1 MQDKDW
7 TGNKNSIF
15 KTLGASNHT
24 DKDRQ
29 NEDYYATDPIAAE
42 LLLEVEQFSGNI
54 WECSSGEDHLAN
66 VFKERG
72 YNVRTSDIIPRT
84 ETTEVLDFL
93 SPDNN
98 ELWDG
103 DIITNPPYK
112 FAVDFIYKAL
122 ELIPDGKKVAMFLK
136 IQFLEGKERKK
147 LFTKYPPKVVYVSS
161 SRILCA
167 KNANFEEK
175 RKEGSAVAYAWYVWE
190 KGFKGDT
197 VVKWIN

>member
-1 MQDKDW
+1 MERVFINESESVKNKTNKYNIYNMQDKDW

-122 ELIPDGKKVAMFLK
+122 ELIPDGKKSCNV
-136 IQFLEGKERKK
+136 LENSILGRKG
-147 LFTKYPPKVVYVSS
+147 T
-161 SRILCA
+161 
-167 KNANFEEK
+167 
-175 RKEGSAVAYAWYVWE
+175 
-190 KGFKGDT
+190 
-197 VVKWIN
+197 

>member
-1 MQDKDW
+1 M
-7 TGNKNSIF
+7 
-15 KTLGASNHT
+15 GASNHT

-42 LLLEVEQFSGNI
+42 LLLGVEQFSGNI

-93 SPDNN
+93 SSDNN

-122 ELIPDGKKVAMFLK
+122 ELIPDGKKVAFPVFH
-136 IQFLEGKERKK
+136 I
-147 LFTKYPPKVVYVSS
+147 
-161 SRILCA
+161 
-167 KNANFEEK
+167 
-175 RKEGSAVAYAWYVWE
+175 
-190 KGFKGDT
+190 
-197 VVKWIN
+197 